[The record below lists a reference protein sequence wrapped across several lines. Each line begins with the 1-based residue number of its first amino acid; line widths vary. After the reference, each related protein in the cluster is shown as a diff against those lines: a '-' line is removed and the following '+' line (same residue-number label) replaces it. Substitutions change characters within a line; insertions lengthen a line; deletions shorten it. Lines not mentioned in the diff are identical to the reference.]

1 VKGAVVPSL
10 AVTETRA
17 PRAHSP
23 ARLLEQALLLVA
35 LLALLVAVIVG
46 FVPVTNPGV
55 QACGSPFVFSWHTSN
70 DVVLPAPGS
79 PSAPANDLQLLA
91 QEPCHQRVDS
101 RLLISGLAVLVT
113 VVAGLAGALIG
124 LFDDRSRYRS
134 SPRFEFY
141 LRERP
146 AEAPS
151 DPWDQP
157 VIPLHDLGERL
168 PDIEWREVRVVVWV
182 GILAVVALAWLGP
195 WSDVRHAIDHVQW
208 AWVAAAVVLVALTYP
223 LAAGGVVAAT
233 DGSDGRRRP
242 FPPVLATAGAASFTG
257 RLLPEYGAAGLAVHQ
272 LVRAGQDRRTALD
285 WMTTLDTVSPLV
297 HTGALV
303 LVGVVASTATR
314 LSGDALHWE
323 WAVWLVLLVGVVVGL
338 VDAPRRYATLV
349 VRPGRRSLAQL
360 GRLTGDPVRLVGMV
374 ASALALALV
383 NGLVVLAAARAFG
396 ATAPAAPLLLVGLL
410 VPAVVLVAPTPDG
423 AGLVEASL
431 VLGLIWAGV
440 DAGAAVAA
448 MVLVRLVTFW
458 IPMLPGW
465 ILLRRLERDRVL

>member
-1 VKGAVVPSL
+1 M
-10 AVTETRA
+10 
-17 PRAHSP
+17 
-23 ARLLEQALLLVA
+23 LEQALLLVA
-35 LLALLVAVIVG
+35 LLSLLFAVVVG

-55 QACGSPFVFSWHTSN
+55 QSCGSPFVFSWHTSN

-101 RLLISGLAVLVT
+101 RLLMSGLAVVVT
-113 VVAGLAGALIG
+113 VVAGLAGALVG

-134 SPRFEFY
+134 SPRFEVY

-157 VIPLHDLGERL
+157 VIPVHDLGERL

-182 GILAVVALAWLGP
+182 GIVAILALAWLGP
-195 WSDVRHAIDHVQW
+195 WSDVRHAVEHLQVG
-208 AWVAAAVVLVALTYP
+208 WVLAAVVLVVVTYP
-223 LAAGGVVAAT
+223 LAAGGVIAAT
-233 DGSDGRRRP
+233 DGPDGSRRA
-242 FPPVLATAGAASFTG
+242 FPPVLATAVAASFTG
-257 RLLPEYGAAGLAVHQ
+257 RLLPEYGPAGLAVHQ

-285 WMTTLDTVSPLV
+285 CLTALDSVSPLV
-297 HTGALV
+297 HTGVLV
-303 LVGVVASTATR
+303 LVGVVAATASHG
-314 LSGDALHWE
+314 SGDALHWE
-323 WAVWLVLLVGVVVGL
+323 WAVGLALLVGIVVGL
-338 VDAPRRYATLV
+338 IDAPRRYATLV
-349 VRPGRRSLAQL
+349 VRPDRRSLAQL
-360 GRLTGDPVRLVGMV
+360 GRMTSDPVRLGGMV

-383 NGLVVLAAARAFG
+383 NGLVVLVATRAFG
-396 ATAPAAPLLLVGLL
+396 ASASAAAVLLVGLL
-410 VPAVVLVAPTPDG
+410 LPVLVVVAPTPDG
-423 AGLVEASL
+423 AGLVEAGL

-440 DAGAAVAA
+440 DAGPAVAA

-465 ILLRRLERDRVL
+465 LALRRLEHSGEL